1 MHIRINDFAGT
12 FPKVHPTKLPD
23 YASLS
28 CVNVMVDSGILEP
41 TKEATTSEGSGL
53 ETYPN
58 FKSAIFFQYNDIT
71 YKKFSRSLVRFNFS
85 PVHDSYRLYWTKE
98 DGDGVLM
105 FSDWDIGIGAF
116 QGQLTSDGFEY
127 IAGMPAPKVD
137 QAVIGGISLPPPD
150 PDAEDDEQA
159 YELPTELQNVITEV
173 FKKVQAENSSGVKKK
188 EAEISDAVADVISD
202 LDKSIEARVYA
213 FTYVNTFGDES
224 APGVIEKVIF
234 LTKGESPTIT
244 IPYAAGEREALV
256 KDYGV
261 DAIRVYRSVTNSL
274 GVAQFLFVKHAD
286 FALLS
291 DGIAITDDL
300 PQGSVKIGEPMV
312 TMNYDPPRDNM
323 KGLGVTDSGVGYGY
337 VERTICLSEP
347 YTLYAWPRYYEL
359 SSQHDVMGLGHY
371 DDTIVVATKGNPMLI
386 AGSEPES
393 MGILSLPL
401 YEGCVSSRSM
411 VNLNYGCMY
420 ASNNGLVLVTTNS
433 AKLLTE
439 NVFSAQDWQK
449 IKPSSIHA
457 SAYKNGYLFFWD
469 NGTEKGSGYI
479 DLNNGNKGVMW
490 FDDHALNTFMN
501 DGILQMID
509 DGVIAKYKT
518 FNPEYGE
525 PTNDK
530 VYKWQSKLFNIDTPR
545 RMLAAQV
552 IADDYSSNII
562 FRVYGNGVL
571 IHESLVKDARPFRV
585 SNHSVKYDFSI
596 EVEAGVSIRE
606 IAMGETM
613 RDLIV

>member
-12 FPKVHPTKLPD
+12 FPKVHPTKLPE
-23 YASLS
+23 YAAQS
-28 CVNVMVDSGILEP
+28 CINVMVDSGILEP
-41 TKEATTSEGSGL
+41 AKDATTSEGSGL

-98 DGDGVLM
+98 DGKGVLM

-137 QAVIGGISLPPPD
+137 KAVITGISLPPPD

-188 EAEISDAVADVISD
+188 EAEISDAIADVISD

-224 APGVIEKVIF
+224 APGVIEKVLF

-244 IPYAAGEREALV
+244 IPYAAGEREKLV

-411 VNLNYGCMY
+411 VNLNHGCMY

-509 DGVIAKYKT
+509 DNVVTKYKT